1 MADRVVDLNAEA
13 VRSYGKNTFKLK
25 PFEHITT
32 VNTGDLV
39 PLFATAQIQPGDSW
53 NITTSILARLN
64 TSKYPTI
71 ARGEIVYMWVYVPH
85 VQIWDHWNELMGE
98 NTESAWISQTTYS
111 VPQIE
116 IPQGTPVLSCTL
128 LDYEGAAVAQDEYEM
143 SALIHRAYLWACDQI
158 ARDQNIEAP
167 FAPATDDN
175 NIVYDPTDFTKGG
188 VPYKINRKADW
199 ASTALPE
206 PQKGPDV
213 LLPLGTRAPIK
224 SFSPSNL
231 PPSEY
236 RQSTY
241 LFNIDGSVAAGT
253 VNRTLG
259 NGTDGHL
266 NTFNVQN
273 TNAMTVTNLAQYA
286 DLSSATSANII
297 AVRKAVITQ
306 HIFERDARSGTRAP
320 EMLWARWGVEVDPLE
335 LGRPRILTM
344 GSFTIE
350 FHQVVQNSES
360 TNTSKQGTLTAFGY
374 TNNRE
379 ENGTFSFKYHGTL
392 MCLVAIRFEHK
403 YQQGMREEFFK
414 KDRWDFWHP
423 EYAGLGDQPIY
434 TRNLYATGGASG
446 TINAKTIFGY
456 GVRGWEYQ
464 NYPSMVTGQAKS
476 QYNGTVA
483 SGATID
489 FTHMADI
496 YNSEPTLSST
506 WMKENAD
513 NVDRTIFVQSSITQQ
528 WLIDFIAEFTVT
540 TTMPLYS
547 IPGIDRI

>member
-85 VQIWDHWNELMGE
+85 VQIWDHWDELMGE
-98 NTESAWISQTTYS
+98 NTESAWITQTTYS

-188 VPYKINRKADW
+188 IPYQINRKADW

-213 LLPLGTRAPIK
+213 LLPLGTSAPVMTGTNVTSIN
-224 SFSPSNL
+224 SLLGEDDEAAITTPYIGRL
-231 PPSEY
+231 
-236 RQSTY
+236 ST
-241 LFNIDGSVAAGT
+241 NNTPIVTTGIRPVIDRESGLYT
-253 VNRTLG
+253 
-259 NGTDGHL
+259 
-266 NTFNVQN
+266 
-273 TNAMTVTNLAQYA
+273 
-286 DLSSATSANII
+286 DLSQATSANII
-297 AVRKAVITQ
+297 TVRKAIITQ

-344 GSFTIE
+344 GSFPIE

-434 TRNLYATGGASG
+434 TRNLYATGGKSG

-483 SGATID
+483 SGSTID

-506 WMKENAD
+506 WMKENAI
-513 NVDRTIFVQSSITQQ
+513 NVDRTIFAQSSLTQQ